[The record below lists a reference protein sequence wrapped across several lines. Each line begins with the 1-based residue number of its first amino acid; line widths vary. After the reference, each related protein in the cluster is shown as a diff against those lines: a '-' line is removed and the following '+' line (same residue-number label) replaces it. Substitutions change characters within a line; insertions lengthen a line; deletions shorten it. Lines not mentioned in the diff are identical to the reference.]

1 MIQNN
6 TVIIAG
12 VKFSDITNQLLIN
25 EHTAPL
31 LLKSAD
37 QISFGLMAGTARPIN
52 DLHRNPTGWYTR
64 ELTHNWQSS
73 NATLLFCL
81 TPLQVLRV
89 ESERNSIIV
98 ATAIQ
103 SYAIDHAAEPAELN
117 AA

>member
-1 MIQNN
+1 MIQNS

-12 VKFSDITNQLLIN
+12 VKFIDITNQLLIN

-31 LLKSAD
+31 LLKSSD

-52 DLHRNPTGWYTR
+52 DLRLNPTGWYTR
-64 ELTHNWQSS
+64 DLTFNWQTSS
-73 NATLLFCL
+73 ATLLFCL
-81 TPLQVLRV
+81 TPLQVIRV

-98 ATAIQ
+98 ATAMHA
-103 SYAIDHAAEPAELN
+103 YAIDHAAESAELN